1 MSYELKL
8 HHIGLA
14 TADIEKS
21 KVYLSEFFKILDV
34 SDIVYDPNQNAKLCM
49 LTMSDGALIELVE
62 GEIVQNYI
70 KKRNFIYHICYLTE
84 NIEKT
89 IENLLKKGALII
101 SEPKEAILFNNR
113 RVSFLMSEIG
123 LIELLE
129 TQ

>member
-1 MSYELKL
+1 MSYGLKM

-14 TADIEKS
+14 TVDIEQS
-21 KVYLSEFFKILDV
+21 KAYLSEFFTIV
-34 SDIVYDPNQNAKLCM
+34 NTSDIVYDPNQHTKLCM
-49 LTMSDGALIELVE
+49 LTINDGTLIELVE

-70 KKRNFIYHICYLTE
+70 RKRNFVYHICYLTE

-89 IENLLKKGALII
+89 IENLLKKGALMI
-101 SEPKEAILFNNR
+101 SEPKEAILFDNR